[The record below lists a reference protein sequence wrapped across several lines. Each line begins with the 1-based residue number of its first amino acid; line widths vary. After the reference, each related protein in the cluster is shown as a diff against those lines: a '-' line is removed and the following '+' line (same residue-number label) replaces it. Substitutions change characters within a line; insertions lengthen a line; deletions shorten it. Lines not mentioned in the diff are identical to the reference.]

1 MFSQKAF
8 HPRYYRN
15 LGSVSPSVI
24 NGRSWSSLV
33 IRVTIVFSFLRQP
46 SSRVTTCRPIKA
58 SCMHDLFIG
67 THAWNPTP
75 LFPLTCTLGCVVYVR
90 MGESYAYSTHVRW
103 CVCLVAHLFWTTRR
117 RSCAAALHRV
127 LGWRTVLEK
136 RVCTRAAVNFS
147 SYPAPLP
154 YTPDRRPWN
163 PRVLALPVRSAVKP
177 LRAPC
182 HAHACKLPSC

>member
-147 SYPAPLP
+147 SYPARAAVHTGPAAVESP
-154 YTPDRRPWN
+154 CPC
-163 PRVLALPVRSAVKP
+163 SASP
-177 LRAPC
+177 ISCQTSQGSMPC
-182 HAHACKLPSC
+182 PCMQAAS